1 MAFLRTQRRL
11 RIVSGL
17 VDEQLQEAV
26 MDTTPRR
33 ILVATDLSQAG
44 DHAQSMAVSFARW
57 FSAELHVIHV
67 QVLLDDPL
75 LTREHQVE
83 LERLLGSTVHQ
94 TREALQ
100 APVRDPKVTI
110 HTHVAQGVSAPE
122 VIVESCRNLGCEL
135 IVMGTHG
142 RRGLSHLL
150 LGSVAENVVRTSPAP
165 VLTVRPDAVVPSS
178 GIRHIL
184 VPHDFSN
191 ESRQAVRCAG
201 VWAAELEAEITLLHA
216 VEPVVYPEFYAVDL
230 LPAEMVGRLKSR
242 SEEALAAAASELLEG
257 VKSHTVVRVGRAGD
271 TIVAEA
277 TPGVYDLV
285 IMGKR
290 GLSAIEHLLLGSVAE
305 NVLKQSR
312 VPMLAVRG

>member
-1 MAFLRTQRRL
+1 
-11 RIVSGL
+11 
-17 VDEQLQEAV
+17 

-33 ILVATDLSQAG
+33 ILVATDFSQAG
-44 DHAQSMAVSFARW
+44 DNAQTMAVSFARW
-57 FSAELHVIHV
+57 FSAELHVLHV

-75 LTREHQVE
+75 LTREHKVE
-83 LERLLGSTVHQ
+83 FERLLGSTDHQ

-100 APVRDPKVTI
+100 APVLDPDVTI
-110 HTHVAQGVSAPE
+110 HTHVVQGISASE
-122 VIVESCRNLGCEL
+122 VVVESCRNLGCEL
-135 IVMGTHG
+135 IVVGTHG
-142 RRGLSHLL
+142 RRGLTHLL
-150 LGSVAENVVRTSPAP
+150 LGSVAENVVRTSPVP
-165 VLTVRPDAVVPSS
+165 VLTVRPDAVIPSS

-184 VPHDFSN
+184 VPHDFSKH
-191 ESRQAVRCAG
+191 SRQAVVCAG

-230 LPAEMVGRLKSR
+230 LPAEMVERLKSR
-242 SEEALAAAASELLEG
+242 SEEALAAAAAELLED
-257 VKSHTVVRVGRAGD
+257 VESHTVVRVGRAGD

-277 TPGVYDLV
+277 TSDDYDLV

-312 VPMLAVRG
+312 VPMLAVRD